1 MEYIATKKIL
11 LTAVLVVFCG
21 MLVPFTANAQTSEEH
36 VSDFSASIVIHK
48 DSSLVVT
55 EEITYDFGV
64 LERHG
69 IFRDIPYQYTRNGAK
84 YSLRLDVLSVTDGLG
99 AEQQFSTSRS
109 GGKVS
114 IKIGD
119 PNVFVDGVRHYKIVY
134 KIRRGVNFFD
144 DHDELYW
151 NVTGNEW
158 LVSIK
163 QSSAV
168 VFLPQSIPA
177 TDIRHA
183 CYTGPNGSAASDCSY
198 DGSTA
203 GVVSFQSDSAFNAG
217 EGLTIVVGLP
227 KGVIKK
233 PPILQS
239 VADFLYDNWY
249 AFIPL
254 IVWALLHRHWYLKGR
269 DPKARQLVIPM
280 YEPPENMSTA
290 VLGSL
295 WDERADLKDISAAI
309 VGMAVKGYVKIAQKG
324 KKDFA
329 FTKLKEEDVGLDA
342 AEKEIFESL
351 FGNRK
356 VGESVEMSDL
366 KNKFYKHLPD
376 IKKAMYESLVQKKYY
391 LHNPDAIRK
400 RYLTV
405 GLVIL
410 GISLFLL
417 PGFSGWMVVVGVITG
432 ALVCFYGW
440 IMPAKTLFG
449 AEVKEHIQGF
459 KWFLSVTEKER
470 LKFYNPPGR
479 TPEQFEHFLPYAMS
493 LGVEK
498 QWAGQFADIYKAQ
511 PEWYE
516 GSGAG
521 VFNAVIFASVMS
533 DMSSNLN
540 STMSSHPSS
549 AGGGSSG
556 FGGGGF
562 SGGGFGGGGG
572 GSW

>member
-183 CYTGPNGSAASDCSY
+183 CYTG
-198 DGSTA
+198 
-203 GVVSFQSDSAFNAG
+203 
-217 EGLTIVVGLP
+217 
-227 KGVIKK
+227 
-233 PPILQS
+233 
-239 VADFLYDNWY
+239 
-249 AFIPL
+249 
-254 IVWALLHRHWYLKGR
+254 
-269 DPKARQLVIPM
+269 
-280 YEPPENMSTA
+280 
-290 VLGSL
+290 
-295 WDERADLKDISAAI
+295 
-309 VGMAVKGYVKIAQKG
+309 
-324 KKDFA
+324 
-329 FTKLKEEDVGLDA
+329 
-342 AEKEIFESL
+342 
-351 FGNRK
+351 
-356 VGESVEMSDL
+356 
-366 KNKFYKHLPD
+366 
-376 IKKAMYESLVQKKYY
+376 
-391 LHNPDAIRK
+391 
-400 RYLTV
+400 
-405 GLVIL
+405 
-410 GISLFLL
+410 
-417 PGFSGWMVVVGVITG
+417 
-432 ALVCFYGW
+432 
-440 IMPAKTLFG
+440 
-449 AEVKEHIQGF
+449 
-459 KWFLSVTEKER
+459 
-470 LKFYNPPGR
+470 
-479 TPEQFEHFLPYAMS
+479 
-493 LGVEK
+493 
-498 QWAGQFADIYKAQ
+498 
-511 PEWYE
+511 
-516 GSGAG
+516 
-521 VFNAVIFASVMS
+521 
-533 DMSSNLN
+533 
-540 STMSSHPSS
+540 
-549 AGGGSSG
+549 
-556 FGGGGF
+556 
-562 SGGGFGGGGG
+562 
-572 GSW
+572 